1 MEMEIFHIEKQ
12 GKSINKFFVQFYER
26 KSRIN
31 QIGKLKGI
39 VNLLYHKI
47 VYEKWT
53 TLMLSVRSQLEI
65 AFRIQ
70 E

>member
-1 MEMEIFHIEKQ
+1 MEIFHIEKQ

-47 VYEKWT
+47 VYEK
-53 TLMLSVRSQLEI
+53 
-65 AFRIQ
+65 
-70 E
+70 